1 MEAVN
6 NSGEKAKWIK
16 SEIPGEEYVCS
27 LCGGACWYY
36 DAQKDVARSKF
47 CPNCGAK
54 MLSSDEFVDV
64 DELIDLC
71 KDVSVTKI
79 FLDKKGQTQLSNWLE
94 EYRVLLK
101 RNAEMKVAYLTNERN
116 DGILRGKCPK
126 CSTPVSSREDV
137 NFCGTCGQ
145 RLGWLIW

>member
-6 NSGEKAKWIK
+6 NSGKKAKWIK
-16 SEIPGEEYVCS
+16 SEIQGEEYVCS

-36 DAQKDVARSKF
+36 DVQKGVARSKF

-79 FLDKKGQTQLSNWLE
+79 SLDKNGQTQLSNWLE

-101 RNAEMKVAYLTNERN
+101 RNTEMKVAYLTNERN

-126 CSTPVSSREDV
+126 CSTPVSNREDV

-145 RLGWLIW
+145 RLGWRIW

>member
-6 NSGEKAKWIK
+6 NSGKKAKWIK

-27 LCGGACWYY
+27 LCGSACWYY
-36 DAQKDVARSKF
+36 DVQKGVARSKF

-79 FLDKKGQTQLSNWLE
+79 SLDKKGQTQLSNWLE
-94 EYRVLLK
+94 EYRALLK
-101 RNAEMKVAYLTNERN
+101 RNTEMKVAYMTNERN
-116 DGILRGKCPK
+116 DGIWRGICPK
-126 CSTPVSSREDV
+126 CSMAVSNREDV

-145 RLGWLIW
+145 RLGWRLW

>member
-1 MEAVN
+1 MDNVN

-36 DAQKDVARSKF
+36 DAQKGVARSKF

-64 DELIDLC
+64 NELIDLC

-79 FLDKKGQTQLSNWLE
+79 SLDKNGQTQLSNWLE

-101 RNAEMKVAYLTNERN
+101 RNTEMKVAYLTNERN
-116 DGILRGKCPK
+116 DGILRGQCPK
-126 CSTPVSSREDV
+126 CGTPVSSREDV

-145 RLGWLIW
+145 RLGWRIW